1 MMEAPRALPWA
12 GMLLPL
18 RDEISQTAALPL
30 CPKGAFTDQPRA
42 TPWVFNA
49 KTMRIALKGPDND
62 ASTQG
67 VALGWHVIA
76 PSGRDPANGG
86 FTSLPQRGIHRSAQG
101 NALGFQREN
110 HAHRPE
116 RARQ

>member
-1 MMEAPRALPWA
+1 MMPAPRALPWA

-18 RDEISQTAALPL
+18 RDEIPQTAALPL

-62 ASTQG
+62 ARHCWG
-67 VALGWHVIA
+67 
-76 PSGRDPANGG
+76 
-86 FTSLPQRGIHRSAQG
+86 SLTISA
-101 NALGFQREN
+101 E
-110 HAHRPE
+110 
-116 RARQ
+116 

>member
-1 MMEAPRALPWA
+1 MADADDSVRQGILANADNPLCSALAGQGLAMFQAPRALPWA

-18 RDEISQTAALPL
+18 RDEIPQTAALPL

-62 ASTQG
+62 ARHCWGT
-67 VALGWHVIA
+67 LTI
-76 PSGRDPANGG
+76 
-86 FTSLPQRGIHRSAQG
+86 SA
-101 NALGFQREN
+101 E
-110 HAHRPE
+110 
-116 RARQ
+116 